1 MFFTFLFGNIMGQ
14 TVDTVRWDVRDT
26 AYYYWG
32 NEWFDSVY
40 WNSTDSL
47 MIFLFESGYNYYSN
61 YLRTI
66 LARPCYTEHR
76 LDVVGIAAAVHTR
89 LYGPNIP
96 TFPRGAEYFRLYQ
109 DTDSGMA
116 LLKTVRWDTLTPRK
130 VIGFYAD
137 HVSVDYAWEY
147 NDKGQWVCIFSD
159 EISFPRTFYIPI
171 YEAYFDSAITVH
183 DTFYVAGTA
192 LSNIPGT
199 PTAYAFVALVPFDA
213 PLSGYVP
220 ASDYFVHPNI
230 DFLLRKRY
238 SPEVGITDTSNWE
251 RLSEH
256 GWLAIFPI
264 LSYPPGWGE
273 EHPEDTLECTAPLG
287 LRVLDVAHDTVS
299 LTWLT
304 NSAANRW
311 ELWLRRDS
319 AEADSGLWVQTTSPV
334 CQFDGL
340 DTAQWYEVRVRALC
354 DSTHTS
360 DWSDSIRFYLP
371 GWEPD
376 DPDDPDNP
384 DDSVAVHSPVEQFTY
399 VAPNPAAGMVTV
411 ASSFRLER
419 VELYSL
425 KGTLVTAADAEGE
438 LALTLD
444 VSRIPAGVYM
454 LRVHTP
460 AGTAIKRLVV
470 K

>member
-1 MFFTFLFGNIMGQ
+1 MLFRSHKMYDPAFG
-14 TVDTVRWDVRDT
+14 
-26 AYYYWG
+26 Y
-32 NEWFDSVY
+32 
-40 WNSTDSL
+40 TDS
-47 MIFLFESGYNYYSN
+47 
-61 YLRTI
+61 T
-66 LARPCYTEHR
+66 
-76 LDVVGIAAAVHTR
+76 
-89 LYGPNIP
+89 
-96 TFPRGAEYFRLYQ
+96 
-109 DTDSGMA
+109 
-116 LLKTVRWDTLTPRK
+116 
-130 VIGFYAD
+130 
-137 HVSVDYAWEY
+137 
-147 NDKGQWVCIFSD
+147 
-159 EISFPRTFYIPI
+159 
-171 YEAYFDSAITVH
+171 
-183 DTFYVAGTA
+183 
-192 LSNIPGT
+192 
-199 PTAYAFVALVPFDA
+199 
-213 PLSGYVP
+213 
-220 ASDYFVHPNI
+220 
-230 DFLLRKRY
+230 
-238 SPEVGITDTSNWE
+238 NWE
-251 RLSEH
+251 RVEGEH

-264 LSYPPGWGE
+264 LLYPPGWGE

-311 ELWLRRDS
+311 ELRLRRDS

-376 DPDDPDNP
+376 APDDPGNP